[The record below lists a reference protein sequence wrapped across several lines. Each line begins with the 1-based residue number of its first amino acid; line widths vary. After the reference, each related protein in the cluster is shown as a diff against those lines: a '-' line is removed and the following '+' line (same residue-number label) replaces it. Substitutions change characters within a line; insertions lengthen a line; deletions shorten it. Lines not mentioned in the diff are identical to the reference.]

1 MIFTSLFFIFW
12 QDLSSN
18 ELIHL
23 PSSMGEMI
31 SLKDLNIRRNRLEV
45 LPDGKC
51 CGTQSSIMMCVIEG
65 GLLWFLG
72 SGNIGLFQAW
82 ELGKAVNF
90 TYTCKSKK

>member
-1 MIFTSLFFIFW
+1 L
-12 QDLSSN
+12 DLSSN

-51 CGTQSSIMMCVIEG
+51 CGIQSSIIMCVIKG
-65 GLLWFLG
+65 GASWFLG
-72 SGNIGLFQAW
+72 SGNSGLFQAW
-82 ELGKAVNF
+82 EFKHSLL
-90 TYTCKSKK
+90 

>member
-1 MIFTSLFFIFW
+1 
-12 QDLSSN
+12 
-18 ELIHL
+18 
-23 PSSMGEMI
+23 MGEMI

>member
-1 MIFTSLFFIFW
+1 MLFFPL

-45 LPDGKC
+45 LPDGKSYKKLYFARMEHLDSHSQ
-51 CGTQSSIMMCVIEG
+51 GHYLQEKGRILNISHFEIWWSIV
-65 GLLWFLG
+65 
-72 SGNIGLFQAW
+72 
-82 ELGKAVNF
+82 
-90 TYTCKSKK
+90 

>member
-1 MIFTSLFFIFW
+1 MYSSSWTLKDEKEKLMKFWDIFPHDVSDLFIFL

-45 LPDGKC
+45 LPDGKYC
-51 CGTQSSIMMCVIEG
+51 RT
-65 GLLWFLG
+65 
-72 SGNIGLFQAW
+72 
-82 ELGKAVNF
+82 EL
-90 TYTCKSKK
+90 

>member
-1 MIFTSLFFIFW
+1 M
-12 QDLSSN
+12 SSN

-51 CGTQSSIMMCVIEG
+51 YGTQSSIVLYRVKYRGSCTLEVLDI
-65 GLLWFLG
+65 FL
-72 SGNIGLFQAW
+72 A
-82 ELGKAVNF
+82 
-90 TYTCKSKK
+90 